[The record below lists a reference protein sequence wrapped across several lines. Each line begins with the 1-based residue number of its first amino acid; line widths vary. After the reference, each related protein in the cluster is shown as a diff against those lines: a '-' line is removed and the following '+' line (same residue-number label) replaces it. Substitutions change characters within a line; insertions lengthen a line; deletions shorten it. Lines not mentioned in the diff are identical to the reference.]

1 MNCKTWPNWHR
12 HSLALVVDSCLC
24 VFGFFIENSRGV
36 DILRPQ
42 RKKDP
47 DIAEDGALGQGDA
60 FFQLKKAS
68 FRILFLR
75 YELRLILF
83 FTGEREGWPRPP
95 CIQSEAVFPKLRLT
109 EITILVSESS
119 GGVQNSGLDWWY
131 LLIPS
136 FGSHSSVVGVR
147 RERAQSAWAHC
158 FHSAVDLAKA
168 RAQLWMIRLCKWF
181 LQMQRNASCLGRASS
196 RPSGSWLHVPHV
208 PGKSESELIWC
219 LHVLC
224 FFRRLLIQSY
234 FPHKLHRKR
243 ID

>member
-1 MNCKTWPNWHR
+1 MISQVRSEISAFHIEGQYEKWNLAKLTPALSCSCCWFL
-12 HSLALVVDSCLC
+12 SLCS
-24 VFGFFIENSRGV
+24 GSSSRIPEESTSLG
-36 DILRPQ
+36 LRGRRVQ
-42 RKKDP
+42 NGR
-47 DIAEDGALGQGDA
+47 DGARGLGNA
-60 FFQLKKAS
+60 FFRLKKAS

-168 RAQLWMIRLCKWF
+168 RAQLG
-181 LQMQRNASCLGRASS
+181 QYRAVLV
-196 RPSGSWLHVPHV
+196 GTWLV
-208 PGKSESELIWC
+208 
-219 LHVLC
+219 
-224 FFRRLLIQSY
+224 
-234 FPHKLHRKR
+234 
-243 ID
+243 